1 MPEPPPTPAFLRFS
15 ILPLERYV
23 IFAALLMIVIL
34 KPKTSKEQV
43 EEVAQEVQK
52 LGYTPHP
59 IYGELQTV
67 IAAIGDERT
76 HHTLESL
83 AAFPQVERVLP
94 VQKRYKLVSRES
106 KSEETVIDVDGI
118 KIGGGNFVI
127 MAGPCSVESEEQL
140 ISTAKAVRARGAKI
154 LRGGAYKPRTSP
166 YEFQGLG
173 REGLRILAA
182 AKQETGLKIITEV
195 LSERDVEH
203 VCEFADIL
211 QVGARNAQNFQL
223 LIECAKSRKPVLLKR
238 GMSERI
244 EEWLLAAEYILSNGN
259 PNVLLCERGIRTF
272 ETYTRNTLDLAAV
285 AVAKKES
292 HLPVIV
298 DPSQGC
304 GRADLVPML
313 CRGAVA
319 IGADGL
325 LIEVHPFPAEALSD
339 GQQQVDFEMFSRL
352 ISELEPFL
360 NATKRKLV

>member
-1 MPEPPPTPAFLRFS
+1 MHEPPPTPAFLRFS
-15 ILPLERYV
+15 VLPLERDV

-140 ISTAKAVRARGAKI
+140 ISTAKAVRAHGAKI

-166 YEFQGLG
+166 YEFQGSV
-173 REGLRILAA
+173 
-182 AKQETGLKIITEV
+182 AKDCGYWRRQ
-195 LSERDVEH
+195 
-203 VCEFADIL
+203 
-211 QVGARNAQNFQL
+211 
-223 LIECAKSRKPVLLKR
+223 SRKP
-238 GMSERI
+238 
-244 EEWLLAAEYILSNGN
+244 A
-259 PNVLLCERGIRTF
+259 
-272 ETYTRNTLDLAAV
+272 
-285 AVAKKES
+285 
-292 HLPVIV
+292 
-298 DPSQGC
+298 
-304 GRADLVPML
+304 
-313 CRGAVA
+313 
-319 IGADGL
+319 
-325 LIEVHPFPAEALSD
+325 
-339 GQQQVDFEMFSRL
+339 SR
-352 ISELEPFL
+352 SSP
-360 NATKRKLV
+360 KC